1 MGGPDCAGALLSEKP
16 RTVMSWYRF
25 DRAPSLRTA
34 GRIVRLTA
42 GAVDYNGIYGP
53 WAAVLAERDGVAA
66 CVGLFTPPGLRTAR
80 AWPPWRLSM
89 G

>member
-1 MGGPDCAGALLSEKP
+1 
-16 RTVMSWYRF
+16 MSWYRF

-66 CVGLFTPPGLRTAR
+66 
-80 AWPPWRLSM
+80 
-89 G
+89 